1 VNHDVVGV
9 AQCSTG
15 DGLIG
20 IPDCGVIVIQYI
32 LLSGWEF
39 NKLSIFRK
47 LVSEIS
53 FVKVTK
59 DND

>member
-1 VNHDVVGV
+1 MNHDVRV

-15 DGLIG
+15 DGVKS
-20 IPDCGVIVIQYI
+20 IPDCGVTVIQNI
-32 LLSGWEF
+32 LLSGRAF

-47 LVSEIS
+47 FVSEVS

-59 DND
+59 DNN